1 MSRRYGEGLA
11 LDHMSLDVEPGE
23 VVCLLGPSGCGKTT
37 LLRIAAGV
45 ERPTG
50 GRVLIDNQEV
60 AGPDRFVPP
69 EKRGVGLMFQDFAL
83 FPHLSIIDN
92 VAFGL
97 KSLTRGEAKAEAFA
111 ALERVGLGHY
121 AAEYP
126 HILSGGEQQRV
137 ALARAIAPR
146 PSVLLMDEPF
156 SGLDPRL
163 RESMREETLAILH
176 ETRATSIVVTHDPE
190 EAMRMG
196 DRVALMRKGRLV
208 QIGKALDLYRA
219 PKDILAARTFSDL
232 NELAAR
238 IEQGSASTPLGR
250 FFAGGIADG
259 KDAIVCIR
267 QRGVRLLT
275 AGQGVPGRVL
285 DTRFL
290 GDVGLVE
297 VAVQGLDAPILA
309 RVRESD
315 VPRRRRRNRRRGGIR
330 RRAGVRGGERRSKPV
345 ALGFRGV
352 LERGGLCCHSAP
364 ELERGEGARRWR
376 SLMGLSWSHI
386 LIVLVLFV
394 LLFGRGKISELMGD
408 VAQGIKS
415 FKKGMAEDEEP
426 AEAAPADAK
435 VIEHKQA
442 PPELR
447 GTKTASRAK
456 TPRKQKS
463 G

>member
-1 MSRRYGEGLA
+1 MFETLKARTRAVAAKRRDAGAAGKTARGKAAVTFAARLTFEDVSRRFGEGLA
-11 LDHMSLDVEPGE
+11 LDHVSLDIAPGE
-23 VVCLLGPSGCGKTT
+23 IVCLLGPSGCGKTT

-45 ERPTG
+45 ERPSG

-60 AGPDRFVPP
+60 AGPNRFVPP

-83 FPHLSIIDN
+83 FPHLSILDN

-97 KSLTRGEAKAEAFA
+97 KSLTRSEAKAEAFT

-121 AAEYP
+121 ASEYP

-176 ETRATSIVVTHDPE
+176 ETRATSIVVTHDAE

-196 DRVALMRKGRLV
+196 DRVALMRKGRIV
-208 QIGKALDLYRA
+208 QTGKALDLYRA

-232 NELAAR
+232 NELPAR
-238 IEQGSASTPLGR
+238 VEQGSAQTALGR
-250 FFAGGIADG
+250 FFAGDIPDG
-259 KDAIVCIR
+259 KDAIVCVR
-267 QRGVRLLT
+267 QLGVRLL
-275 AGQGVPGRVL
+275 APGQGVPGRVL

-315 VPRRRRRNRRRGGIR
+315 VP
-330 RRAGVRGGERRSKPV
+330 P
-345 ALGFRGV
+345 
-352 LERGGLCCHSAP
+352 
-364 ELERGEGARRWR
+364 EGAEV
-376 SLMGLSWSHI
+376 GVGVDAGA
-386 LIVLVLFV
+386 VLVF
-394 LLFGRGKISELMGD
+394 E
-408 VAQGIKS
+408 
-415 FKKGMAEDEEP
+415 AEN
-426 AEAAPADAK
+426 DA
-435 VIEHKQA
+435 HG
-442 PPELR
+442 PS
-447 GTKTASRAK
+447 T
-456 TPRKQKS
+456 
-463 G
+463 